1 MPADVSEE
9 LVAAAQAG
17 DREARERLASA
28 CLPLVYNIIGRALG
42 GHADVDDL
50 VQETLLRV
58 MNGLGGLRDPSRFR
72 SWLVTVA
79 MNEVRRRWS
88 ANQKRPVVDLEAG
101 YDVPDPAADFVEL
114 TILRL
119 GLSGQRREIAEAT
132 RWLDPDD
139 RELLALWWLEAAG
152 QLSRS
157 ELAAALGSEARHV
170 AVRVQRMKERLDSG
184 RTIVRA
190 LGAEPRCAGLS
201 ELIAGWDGHPTS
213 VWRKRIARHIR
224 DCRTCSEHRK
234 GLVPAEVLLSGLALV
249 PPPLH
254 TGSALPHFG
263 SASLHAH
270 AGSASLQAG
279 SGSRHTGTHTAAGR
293 HRRMRRLGSGRAPT
307 AIAGTAA
314 AAIAAFLIWSIP
326 HSLDLETAAKPDAA
340 RPATMSRP
348 TVTAIPTTMTR
359 TSAPARR
366 HRAPSTVQG
375 SVTRTHRPAGHT
387 RRPVTPPASASP
399 GGIEQQVVSLVNTQ
413 RAKNGCGPLHVDG
426 RLHSAAQKHSD
437 DMATRHFFDHTNPD
451 GKGPGDRITAAGYR
465 WSGWAENIAAGQ
477 QTPADVM
484 NSWMNSP
491 GHRANILNCG
501 YRDIG
506 VGVAYGS
513 GGPWWTQDFAT
524 PQ

>member
-1 MPADVSEE
+1 MPADVSDD

-88 ANQKRPVVDLEAG
+88 ANQKRPVVDLEAV

-132 RWLDPDD
+132 RWLDSED

-152 QLSRS
+152 QLTRP
-157 ELAAALGSEARHV
+157 ELAAALGSPAGHV

-190 LGAEPRCAGLS
+190 LGAEPRCAELS
-201 ELIAGWDGHPTS
+201 ELIAGWDGRPTS
-213 VWRKRIARHIR
+213 VWRKRIARHVR

-234 GLVPAEVLLSGLALV
+234 GLVPAEALLAGLALV
-249 PPPLH
+249 PPPPH
-254 TGSALPHFG
+254 IGSALLHLG
-263 SASLHAH
+263 STSLH
-270 AGSASLQAG
+270 AGSASAHTGSASLRAG
-279 SGSRHTGTHTAAGR
+279 SGSRHTGAHAAAGR
-293 HRRMRRLGSGRAPT
+293 HRRMRRLGPGRAPT
-307 AIAGTAA
+307 AIVGAAA

-326 HSLDLETAAKPDAA
+326 HSLDFETAAKPDAA
-340 RPATMSRP
+340 RPTARSRP
-348 TVTAIPTTMTR
+348 TVTAGPTAMTR
-359 TSAPARR
+359 TSAPARP

-375 SVTRTHRPAGHT
+375 SVTRTHRPAVPAT
-387 RRPVTPPASASP
+387 RPRLPPVPHRAASSSRSSAS
-399 GGIEQQVVSLVNTQ
+399 
-413 RAKNGCGPLHVDG
+413 
-426 RLHSAAQKHSD
+426 
-437 DMATRHFFDHTNPD
+437 
-451 GKGPGDRITAAGYR
+451 
-465 WSGWAENIAAGQ
+465 
-477 QTPADVM
+477 
-484 NSWMNSP
+484 
-491 GHRANILNCG
+491 
-501 YRDIG
+501 
-506 VGVAYGS
+506 
-513 GGPWWTQDFAT
+513 
-524 PQ
+524 